1 MMPPQN
7 SVESPERDQT
17 DASLREEREKA
28 DREMTA
34 SRVAIER
41 DADAV
46 VEHARENA
54 DAVMVAAREKADE
67 KADGATPL
75 IAQSAIALDRAI
87 LLVSWPR
94 LNSSIMRSSAFVN
107 PRADRLR
114 ASFARP

>member
-1 MMPPQN
+1 MPTPN
-7 SVESPERDQT
+7 TLESPERDLT

-34 SRVAIER
+34 SRLAVER

-67 KADGATPL
+67 KASEKTAVTPGARRNRSIL
-75 IAQSAIALDRAI
+75 ADRTRPFRRRAG
-87 LLVSWPR
+87 
-94 LNSSIMRSSAFVN
+94 N
-107 PRADRLR
+107 PRRFPWHGL
-114 ASFARP
+114 P